1 MAKST
6 EDAVKKFY
14 PKLLEILPVDRLI
27 TQFYSKQLLSS
38 DHKRKLDALS
48 THRERTKYFLDE
60 VVEPSVKIDFTDHF
74 DEMLII
80 MENSDDPAVKFL
92 AKNIREFLVITP
104 PSEAKIF
111 RDQESSRDTETQ
123 SK

>member
-1 MAKST
+1 MAKNT
-6 EDAVKKFY
+6 KDAFKQFY

-38 DHKRKLDALS
+38 DHKSRLDVLS
-48 THRERTKYFLDE
+48 THKERTKYFLDE
-60 VVEPSVKIDFTDHF
+60 VVEPSVKIDFTDQF
-74 DEMLII
+74 DEMLGI
-80 MENSDDPAVKFL
+80 MANSDDPAVKFL
-92 AKNIREFLVITP
+92 AKSIKEFLVIAP

>member
-6 EDAVKKFY
+6 KDAFKEFY

-38 DHKRKLDALS
+38 DHKSRLDALS
-48 THRERTKYFLDE
+48 THKERTKYFLDE
-60 VVEPSVKIDFTDHF
+60 VEPSVKIDFTDKF
-74 DEMLII
+74 DEMLVI
-80 MENSDDPAVKFL
+80 MANSDDPAVKFL
-92 AKNIREFLVITP
+92 AKNIKEFLVIAP
-104 PSEAKIF
+104 PSEARIF
-111 RDQESSRDTETQ
+111 HDQASSHDTETQ

>member
-6 EDAVKKFY
+6 KDAFKEFY

-38 DHKRKLDALS
+38 DHKSRLDALS
-48 THRERTKYFLDE
+48 THKERTKYFLDE
-60 VVEPSVKIDFTDHF
+60 VEPSVKIDFTDKF
-74 DEMLII
+74 DEMLVI
-80 MENSDDPAVKFL
+80 MANSDDPAVKFL
-92 AKNIREFLVITP
+92 AKNIREFLVIAP
-104 PSEAKIF
+104 PSEARIF
-111 RDQESSRDTETQ
+111 HDQASSRNTETQ